1 MPDQQTIE
9 PFGIYIHWPFC
20 ESLCPYCDFNTYC
33 SNQIDHEQWCE
44 AYLRQLDHSAKE
56 LEANPCTS
64 VYFGGGTP
72 SLMESRTVGKILDR
86 ISLHWGFSDQLEIT
100 LEANPTTV
108 EQDRFLCFRSEGINR
123 LSLGV
128 QALKDS
134 DLKALGRKHGVKEA
148 IKAYETADRVFNN
161 ISLDFMFG
169 RQFQSR
175 ESWIGELHEIVAL
188 NPNHLSIYQLTIEPN
203 TPFGKRYVAN
213 RLEGIPDEDI
223 LADMYLATMEICER
237 NGFKQYEIS
246 NYSKPGYKGRHNLV
260 YWEYHDFLGIG
271 PGAHGRISINNQ
283 YFRTNTILSPESWLD
298 GIFKLGTGENQR
310 ELIDLKER
318 GSEYLITSLRLND
331 GMNIDRF
338 ERISGSKLDNNT
350 ISELVQDNW
359 VEITDGQLKVT
370 TNGRMVLNQII
381 SKLLS

>member
-1 MPDQQTIE
+1 MGKQV
-9 PFGIYIHWPFC
+9 YIP
-20 ESLCPYCDFNTYC
+20 
-33 SNQIDHEQWCE
+33 Q
-44 AYLRQLDHSAKE
+44 
-56 LEANPCTS
+56 
-64 VYFGGGTP
+64 
-72 SLMESRTVGKILDR
+72 ILDG
-86 ISLHWGFSDQLEIT
+86 ISLHWGFPDQPEIT

-108 EQDRFLCFRSEGINR
+108 EQDGFLCFRSEGINR
-123 LSLGV
+123 LSLGL

-203 TPFGKRYVAN
+203 TTFGKRHAVN
-213 RLEGIPDEDI
+213 RLEGIPDEDT
-223 LADMYLATMEICER
+223 LADMYLATMEICEW

-246 NYSKPGYKGRHNLV
+246 NYSKPGYEGRHNLV
-260 YWEYHDFLGIG
+260 YWEYHDFLGLG
-271 PGAHGRISINNQ
+271 PGAHGRISIDNQ
-283 YFRTNTILSPESWLD
+283 YFRTNTILDPESWLD
-298 GIFKLGTGENQR
+298 GIFKSGTGEYQR
-310 ELIDLKER
+310 ELINLKER
-318 GSEYLITSLRLND
+318 GSEYLLTSLRLND

-338 ERISGSKLDNNT
+338 KQISGSEPDSNT

-359 VEITDGQLKVT
+359 IEITDGQLKVT
-370 TNGRMVLNQII
+370 TNGRMVLNRII
-381 SKLLS
+381 SRLLS